1 MAKKWFEVEKGDVS
15 QEFKKF
21 VDTWDEDSTL
31 IQGEGESIGDSEVF
45 KMKANDVPFSF
56 RRVGSK
62 YSLIF
67 DGKAELITRST
78 YEFFKA
84 LCLNF
89 FEESKPKLS

>member
-1 MAKKWFEVEKGDVS
+1 MAEKWFEVEKGDVC
-15 QEFKKF
+15 QAFKKF
-21 VDTWDEDSTL
+21 VDTWDEERTL
-31 IQGEGESIGDSEVF
+31 IQGEGESVGDSEVF

-62 YSLIF
+62 HSLIF
-67 DGKAELITRST
+67 GGKAELIAEST

-89 FEESKPKLS
+89 FEESKPNFS